1 MNTSLNSF
9 HSRITVLFFVF
20 LKRQLL
26 EFWNY
31 RSSWT
36 TQASVL
42 LKLLPETSLSWRER
56 QFTSNIKSITV
67 LKKSSP
73 KSWNLSGGEGDG
85 VEGRSVVTGR
95 WKQTQN
101 QSSTLRNTNI
111 TPYATGN
118 AACKAHVGTKEK
130 APAYITHV
138 DYIRKA
144 DQFCQTNP
152 LDQKWLEITASLPTQ
167 VFQTAG
173 KG

>member
-1 MNTSLNSF
+1 M
-9 HSRITVLFFVF
+9 
-20 LKRQLL
+20 
-26 EFWNY
+26 
-31 RSSWT
+31 
-36 TQASVL
+36 L
-42 LKLLPETSLSWRER
+42 LKLLPETSLSWRDG

-138 DYIRKA
+138 ACIRKA
-144 DQFCQTNP
+144 DRFCQTNP
-152 LDQKWLEITASLPTQ
+152 LDQKWLETTASLPTQ

-173 KG
+173 KGQTAFWAHWFLSFPNIQASIPSLCFLWKYIGQIHQTVSK